1 LAVVALRNVNHTFTQ
16 ERTAM
21 KQEMFVTLAALEHD
35 WGHAWMNRDSRIC
48 ADLIADDFLE
58 IGANG
63 RFVSKSEWLGAIA
76 RPPRQVHWL
85 DLRVRP
91 LARCAIVHGR
101 LHLLAGSNGHDHRD
115 SLIATDV
122 WSLRDDRWQVVSR
135 QLTPE
140 HAHAHPFPRPQLAVI
155 GTSH

>member
-1 LAVVALRNVNHTFTQ
+1 
-16 ERTAM
+16 M
-21 KQEMFVTLAALEHD
+21 KQEVFVTLAALEHD
-35 WGHAWMNRDSRIC
+35 WGHAWINRDARIC

-76 RPPRQVHWL
+76 RPPRQLHWL

-101 LHLLAGSNGHDHRD
+101 LHLLGASNGHDHRE
-115 SLIATDV
+115 SVIATDV
-122 WSLRDDRWQVVSR
+122 WTWRDERWQVVSR
-135 QLTPE
+135 QLTSE
-140 HAHAHPFPRPQLAVI
+140 HAHASAIPRPHLCLI
-155 GTSH
+155 GNSH